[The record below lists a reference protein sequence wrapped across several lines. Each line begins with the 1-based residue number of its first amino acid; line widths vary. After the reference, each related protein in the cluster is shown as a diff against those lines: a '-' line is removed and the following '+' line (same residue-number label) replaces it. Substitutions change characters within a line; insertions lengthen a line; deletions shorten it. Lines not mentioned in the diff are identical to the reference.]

1 MSQYQSFPDAAGDS
15 RTLEKLKLLRL
26 PSLAGKRFLDVGC
39 NEGFFCGY
47 AAFDGASRSVGLDAS
62 ALFVTRARQRFPGCE
77 FLQQDWQHVPEGPFD
92 VILLASAL
100 HYADDQPAL
109 VERLVERLAP
119 DGVLVLELGIIS
131 SPEAK
136 WVKVKRGIDERFFPT
151 MAKVREMLAGYAW
164 KWLGPSVQQDGDPVA
179 RHVIHVSRLRPV
191 AYLMMQPP
199 SYGKST
205 IAKSLF
211 ARAGVTV
218 VAGDE
223 VVRRIATGEQDAPA
237 GLRDAVR
244 ADYSPFRIDET
255 VRTLFAD
262 GHAQA
267 LVAAWLDE
275 AGPGD
280 FALDAYVP
288 ESAHAGVEDALRRAG
303 YMPVAMRWDRVGAPL
318 PSADDAGRQATA
330 YYRAL
335 AGGDGTAPAP
345 GAAPRMAGTGF
356 VDDASMVGDRLIL
369 RGWAVSAD
377 GILPRL
383 LQVRVGACKHLV
395 ETFERQ
401 NRPDV
406 QRHLGL
412 ADPRCGY
419 VASVPLATAG
429 ADPELLEGLEVR
441 AGDTAAALGPPLAF
455 SAPLL
460 RRLQAGKP

>member
-15 RTLEKLKLLRL
+15 HTLEKLKLLRL

-62 ALFVTRARQRFPGCE
+62 ALFVTRAKQRFPACE
-77 FLQQDWQHVPEGPFD
+77 FLQQEWAQLPDGPFD

-100 HYADDQPAL
+100 HYADDQQGL
-109 VERLVERLAP
+109 IDRLVERLAP
-119 DGVLVLELGIIS
+119 DGILVLELGIIS
-131 SPEAK
+131 SPESK

-164 KWLGPSVQQDGDPVA
+164 KWLGPSVQQDGDPVG

-205 IAKSLF
+205 LAKSLF
-211 ARAGVTV
+211 ARAGMAV

-223 VVRRIATGEQDAPA
+223 VVRRIATGDQDAPA
-237 GLRDAVR
+237 ALRDAVC

-255 VRTLFAD
+255 VRRLFAE
-262 GHAQA
+262 GHAEA
-267 LVAAWLDE
+267 LVAAWLAQ
-275 AGPGD
+275 AGTGD

-288 ESAHAGVEDALRRAG
+288 ETGQARVEDALRRAG
-303 YMPVAMRWDRVGAPL
+303 YMPVTLRWDRIGAPL
-318 PSADDAGRQATA
+318 PPAEDSDRQANA

-335 AGGDGTAPAP
+335 SGGEGTATTA
-345 GAAPRMAGTGF
+345 AAPRRMGGSGF
-356 VDDASMVGDRLIL
+356 VDDASVVGDRLII
-369 RGWAVSAD
+369 RGWAVS
-377 GILPRL
+377 GSGTLPRL
-383 LQVRVGACKHLV
+383 LQVRLGGRKHLV
-395 ETFERQ
+395 DTFERQ

-406 QRHLGL
+406 QRHLAL
-412 ADPRCGY
+412 ADARCGY
-419 VASVPLATAG
+419 VASVPIAAAT
-429 ADPELLEGLEVR
+429 PELLEDLEVR
-441 AGDTAAALGPPLAF
+441 AGEDPGALGPPLAF
-455 SAPLL
+455 SGPLL
-460 RRLQAGKP
+460 QRLQAGRR